1 MAKYGMVIDETL
13 CNGCY
18 SCFLACRDEF
28 CGNDYPDYS
37 AAQPLAGMNWLR
49 IVERERGKYPKVAVA
64 YTSVLCMHCES
75 ASCVQKCPDGA
86 VYRRPDG
93 VVIVDP
99 EKARGQKQIVAT
111 CPYRVIEWN
120 EEQQLPQKCTFCAH
134 LLDEGWKE
142 PRCAEACPTRAI
154 AFGDLD
160 DPNSEVSIR
169 LASGAAGPLR
179 PEYQLGERV
188 TYIGLPKKF
197 IAGSVLFEDTG
208 KCAKDVKVTISD
220 DNESVVTITNCFGDF
235 TVDGLSENTT
245 YMVKLEVPDYVILE
259 IEAYTR
265 ADVYLGDLVLSRLML
280 R

>member
-1 MAKYGMVIDETL
+1 MTKYGMVIDETL

-37 AAQPLAGMNWLR
+37 ASQPMAGMNWLR
-49 IVERERGKYPKVAVA
+49 LVERERGKYPMVSVA
-64 YTSVLCMHCES
+64 YTSIPCMHCEN
-75 ASCVQKCPDGA
+75 APCVESNHDGS
-86 VYRRPDG
+86 VYRREDG
-93 VVIVDP
+93 IVIIDP
-99 EKARGQKQIVAT
+99 IKAKGNKQIVAT

-134 LLDEGWKE
+134 LLDAGWKE

-160 DPNSEVSIR
+160 DPKSEVSIR
-169 LASGAAGPLR
+169 LAGGAAAPSH

-188 TYIGLPKKF
+188 TYIGLPTKF

-208 KCAKDVKVTISD
+208 KCARDVKVTIYNADSL
-220 DNESVVTITNCFGDF
+220 VVATTNCFGDF
-235 TVDGLSENTT
+235 TVDGLADNKAYT
-245 YMVKLEVPDYVILE
+245 VKVETPGYRTLEVE
-259 IEAYTR
+259 TYTR
-265 ADVYLGDLVLSRLML
+265 ADVYLGDLTLGRA
-280 R
+280 